1 MKKRMKAFLM
11 TLIAAFLIFTVYPI
25 SACADDDLSEEG
37 YTAETLR
44 AGNGESVHIAV
55 TADKVTVSL
64 KDIGSGIQLT
74 RLSANEYFEGDPH
87 TGLSDKILKNGTVLG
102 TFSGTQQ
109 AEFPRYQEDGTDSL
123 YSKYYL
129 IRDGKIIGGPYYATE
144 VTSQRSAAPFPMATR
159 KGLIHEDSSTYA
171 LAEEMGISNTVINL
185 DLGSLILRKE
195 DDNGNPVDNTGAVAF
210 QSNGETF
217 YFDRS
222 YITSI
227 DRDVKKYTDQGINV
241 TMVVIAWAS
250 TQFTRYP
257 SSLVY
262 TKNNNMTMAFNT
274 SNDLGLRYFIAAME
288 FLADRYSQKS
298 VYGLADKFIIGNEI
312 DYAYDWCM
320 IMPRTW
326 KDSEGVPHMNRADFD
341 VFMEEYARG
350 LRMADLAVKKY
361 NSEAEVLISLTHNW
375 AQARWDTAIPDE
387 ADWTVVNGKKVANAY
402 YNSYAPKD
410 MLDWLSTVD
419 KARGDYN
426 WGISFHPY
434 PVGTASNIPNYTD
447 LNMPNTE
454 PLTGDWQTT
463 PWVTVT
469 NLEVYQQYLEQ
480 PVNMY
485 NGTELRDVI
494 LTETSICSSAV
505 DGTPDSSEP
514 LIYHQSTDE
523 YENRIT
529 GAKYSSA
536 EMTEIMRKRQ
546 AATIAAYYYRTV
558 QLPCISEIAYFQPH
572 DQVSHRLGLMDAG
585 GNKKPAYDVWKYVD
599 TNLTFRDADQYLPY
613 LNMYYTDPNR
623 YKTYYEFMDLTNS
636 GYWDRIP
643 EADFRNNI
651 IRRIIEEESTVIR
664 LSGKLRYD
672 TSLKIADELK
682 SVLGIDQFDNVVL
695 ATGENFADA
704 LGGGYLA
711 AKKNAPILLTKPSQ
725 ANKIN
730 TYINTNLK
738 PDGKIYVLGG
748 EGALPP
754 ECLEGLDPSRV
765 VRLSGKTRYDTN
777 LAILKEAGV
786 SSETILIATGRSSAD
801 SLSASALGLPM
812 LLLDGKK
819 TSLTADQKDFLSSH
833 SSNTFYILGGSG
845 AVSDSIMEEINSI
858 RSVSRIKGSS
868 RYDTTVEIAK
878 AFYPSADKA
887 VLAAA
892 RDKEFPDGLCA
903 GPLAYALKAPIILTN
918 DGKEAPAVSYASSS
932 SITSGYIT
940 GGAARISDDTAR
952 KIFSLSP
959 SDTITAR

>member
-1 MKKRMKAFLM
+1 MK
-11 TLIAAFLIFTVYPI
+11 TLWMILIIAFLI
-25 SACADDDLSEEG
+25 SAAFPVFARADDHLSEERHM
-37 YTAETLR
+37 AETLQ
-44 AGNGESVHIAV
+44 AGSGESVHIAV
-55 TADKVTVSL
+55 SADKVTISL
-64 KDIGSGIQLT
+64 NDIGSDAQLA
-74 RLSANEYFEGDPH
+74 RLSANEYFEGDPY
-87 TGLSDKILKNGTVLG
+87 TGLSDQILKSGTVLG
-102 TFSGTQQ
+102 TFSGTQVT
-109 AEFPRYQEDGTDSL
+109 EFSRYQEDGTDSL

-129 IRDGKIIGGPYYATE
+129 IRDGKIADGPYYATE
-144 VTSQRSAAPFPMATR
+144 VASERSAAPFPMATK

-171 LAEEMGISNTVINL
+171 LAEEMGISHTVINL

-195 DDNGNPVDNTGAVAF
+195 DDNGDPVDNTGAIEF
-210 QSNGETF
+210 ESNGETF
-217 YFDRS
+217 YFDKS
-222 YITSI
+222 YIRSI

-250 TQFTRYP
+250 TPFTRYP

-274 SNDLGLRYFIAAME
+274 SNGLGLRYFIAAME

-375 AQARWDTAIPDE
+375 AQARWDTSIPDE

-402 YNSYAPKD
+402 YNSYAPKE

-426 WGISFHPY
+426 WGVSFHPY
-434 PVGTASNIPNYTD
+434 PVGTSSNIPSYTD

-454 PLTGDWQTT
+454 PMTGDWKTT

-469 NLEVYQQYLEQ
+469 NLEIYQQYFEQ

-485 NGTELRDVI
+485 NGTALRDVI
-494 LTETSICSSAV
+494 LTETSICSSSV

-514 LIYHQSTDE
+514 LIYHQDTDE

-529 GAKYSSA
+529 GTKYSSA
-536 EMTEIMRKRQ
+536 EMTEIMLKRQ
-546 AATIAAYYYRTV
+546 AATIAAYYYRTA

-572 DQVSHRLGLMDAG
+572 DQVSHRLGLMDVD
-585 GNKKPAYDVWKYVD
+585 GNKKPAYDLWKYVD
-599 TNLTFRDADQYLPY
+599 TNLTFKLADRYLPY
-613 LNMYYTDPNR
+613 LNMYYTDPDR
-623 YKTYYEFMDLTNS
+623 YQTFYELMDLTDS
-636 GYWDRIP
+636 GYWNRIS
-643 EADFRNNI
+643 ESDFSNNI
-651 IRRIIEEESTVIR
+651 IRRIVEEENTVTR

-672 TSLKIADELK
+672 TSIRIADELRK
-682 SVLGIDQFDNVVL
+682 VLGADKFDNIVL

-730 TYINTNLK
+730 TYINENLRE
-738 PDGKIYVLGG
+738 GGTVYILGG
-748 EGALPP
+748 TGALPE
-754 ECLEGLDPSRV
+754 ECLTGLNSSFRKE
-765 VRLSGKTRYDTN
+765 RLYGKTRYDTS
-777 LAILKEAGV
+777 LAILNAAGV
-786 SSETILIATGRSSAD
+786 DDEPILIATGKSSAD

-812 LLLDGKK
+812 LLVDGKK
-819 TSLTADQKDFLSSH
+819 DSLNEKQKDFLQNH
-833 SSNTFYILGGSG
+833 SSNAFYVLGGNG
-845 AVSDSIMEEINSI
+845 AVSDSIEAEISSI
-858 RSVSRIKGSS
+858 HSVSRIKGST
-868 RYDTTVEIAK
+868 RYETTIEIART
-878 AFYPSADKA
+878 FYPSSASA

-903 GPLAYALKAPIILTN
+903 GPLAYALKAPILLTN
-918 DGKEAPAVSYASSS
+918 DGKEDKAAAYASSE
-932 SITSGYIT
+932 SIHSGYIT
-940 GGAARISDDTAR
+940 GGAARISDDTAK
-952 KIFSLSP
+952 KIFGAEV
-959 SDTITAR
+959 IQ